1 MIRIAAFAGL
11 AGGLWL
17 AAASAA
23 AAAAPLSDPELAAQR
38 GGIMTPTGLDIG
50 FAANVRTYV
59 DGQLALETRLT
70 WTDKGP
76 VTETTGALAGATAA
90 GLPSG
95 WSAVLPGLT
104 GGSTQILQDLS
115 SGRIASVIVNSASN
129 RNIRQ
134 DTDITLTLP
143 RLQELQ
149 RGFAAGRIASNLQG
163 ALSLALPSGGGPGH

>member
-1 MIRIAAFAGL
+1 MRELAAFAGA
-11 AGGLWL
+11 AGFLWL
-17 AAASAA
+17 VVAQPVQ
-23 AAAAPLSDPELAAQR
+23 AAAPLSNQELAAQR

-50 FAANVRTYV
+50 FAASVRTYV
-59 DGQLALETRLT
+59 DGALALETRLT

-76 VTETTGALAGATAA
+76 VTETIGGLAGVSAA
-90 GLPSG
+90 GLPNS
-95 WSAVLPGLT
+95 WSAVSPGLT

-143 RLQELQ
+143 QLQDMQ

-163 ALSLALPSGGGPGH
+163 ALALALPAGGAGH